1 MFLASSALT
10 NPSPGIRVG
19 FLPSLVLSLARGQSE
34 GWLPQ
39 AFWTLHRLA
48 RCHRSL
54 ELSPGEEGRTGDGGG
69 SRGAYVST
77 VMRLAAAL
85 KDPRVRSEG
94 GTAAVEHAATALLR
108 DARSFAGVA
117 DTGAGAGAPE
127 ESSGRGSST
136 SPERAPK
143 PASKQASY
151 SSSVGDDSPAGDG
164 GGGKHVYRLR
174 CFADANL
181 SVVNANDAKGG
192 AATAAAAA
200 GGGKGRRGRRPDPF
214 PAVHIGDPLYVS
226 CVLTSHL
233 PEAVTLDSLVL
244 EMTLDGGGGGQHPA
258 EGSAMGGRH
267 GSVGGEQS
275 SHRRSSPKRSKSL
288 RRLESVR
295 TVAGGDKGPSTGSG
309 AVGRLQRPL
318 ATDMFASAPGIPSQ
332 ALLPTGAAGRGGAAE
347 SVGATPGKA
356 GETSGF
362 QVPAIRTTRSQS
374 LSPRASLASA
384 SSAADVKESLAGG
397 DKAPPSMPSKPP
409 RVGGGSGSSSR
420 SRSPPR
426 LSIGSSPPPSPF
438 PSAPATR
445 RPRAH
450 RAPPRPVC
458 TARIEG
464 PVELL
469 PGDTEVVFT
478 VHPTVAGVI
487 TASRVSASWGGVTL
501 TEVLSGGGRGRGTS
515 GVSLPSA
522 WVGVPRPPP
531 SAVVRPFL
539 PRVVLEVVP
548 PSFLPIGDEGW
559 LRVTVEPGP
568 DTLRGAR
575 LRVTAGRGLAWG
587 GAEASRVRWR
597 ATGDGAGD
605 DPGPTNAAPG
615 AGQPAQAQAGEDP
628 ADVLVDLEEVLR
640 PGGSAEV
647 FLRVRSTAEAAAVE
661 ARAAFAPRSCF
672 VQAELQAWHSR
683 HREGYAGSGGGGADD
698 DWGVKCSTHARAGL
712 TPKLPFETRVSVTP
726 RPGGVVFAQA
736 ALVCTAPVA
745 LSLRSC
751 ELSRLEAGAE
761 ILSDPNGFLNGEVL
775 PPGQPLR
782 LAACL
787 RRPPAAAAAA
797 DGVPLAVH
805 KLTYA
810 IEPAAAGG
818 GEGSQP
824 AELFVFEVSIPSPSD
839 GKGSASRGSSRAA
852 GVTARRSLT
861 TTVRPCGGGGGGD
874 GSVGAADNGVLH
886 LRLAEPRAFEFGI
899 ADGGGGPS
907 DDVAAA
913 GRTVN
918 YQVVASP
925 SDWMVSGLIRGT
937 AKLELKVR
945 VHSRLRRF
953 LYSLGNP
960 GGLEA
965 LLFSHRLGQFFAV

>member
-1 MFLASSALT
+1 MS
-10 NPSPGIRVG
+10 
-19 FLPSLVLSLARGQSE
+19 SLVLSCGQSE

-54 ELSPGEEGRTGDGGG
+54 ELSPGEEGRTRDGGT

-77 VMRLAAAL
+77 VMRLAAVL
-85 KDPRVRSEG
+85 RDPRVRSEG
-94 GTAAVEHAATALLR
+94 GTAAVDHAATALLR

-117 DTGAGAGAPE
+117 TGAGAPE
-127 ESSGRGSST
+127 DSSGQRST

-143 PASKQASY
+143 PASKLASNT
-151 SSSVGDDSPAGDG
+151 SFIGGDFSAGDG
-164 GGGKHVYRLR
+164 EGRKHVYRLR

-181 SVVNANDAKGG
+181 SVVDADAAKGG
-192 AATAAAAA
+192 AAA
-200 GGGKGRRGRRPDPF
+200 GGRKGWRGRRPDPF

-244 EMTLDGGGGGQHPA
+244 EMTLDGGGGGQPPA
-258 EGSAMGGRH
+258 EGSAMGVRH
-267 GSVGGEQS
+267 GSGGEQS

-295 TVAGGDKGPSTGSG
+295 TVAGGDRDPSAGSG
-309 AVGRLQRPL
+309 TVGGLQRPL
-318 ATDMFASAPGIPSQ
+318 ATDMFSSAPGIPSQ
-332 ALLPTGAAGRGGAAE
+332 ALLPTGAAGRPPAE
-347 SVGATPGKA
+347 SVGATPGKLS
-356 GETSGF
+356 ETTGF
-362 QVPAIRTTRSQS
+362 QVPSIRTTRSQS
-374 LSPRASLASA
+374 LSPRASLASM
-384 SSAADVKESLAGG
+384 SSAADVKEPLAGGRVPHG
-397 DKAPPSMPSKPP
+397 DKAPPSKLSKPP

-426 LSIGSSPPPSPF
+426 HSIGSSPPLSPF
-438 PSAPATR
+438 PSAPAAGG
-445 RPRAH
+445 PRAR
-450 RAPPRPVC
+450 RAQPRPIC

-464 PVELL
+464 PVKLL

-478 VHPTVAGVI
+478 ARPTVAGVV
-487 TASRVSASWGGVTL
+487 TVSRVSASWGGVTL
-501 TEVLSGGGRGRGTS
+501 TEVLSGGGRGRGRS

-539 PRVVLEVVP
+539 PRAALEVLP
-548 PSFLPIGDEGW
+548 PSFLPIGNEGW
-559 LRVTVEPGP
+559 LRVTVAPGP

-597 ATGDGAGD
+597 VPGDGAGD
-605 DPGPTNAAPG
+605 DPGPTTAPG
-615 AGQPAQAQAGEDP
+615 VGQPAQAQAGEDP

-640 PGGSAEV
+640 PGCSAEV
-647 FLRVRSTAEAAAVE
+647 FLRVRSTTEASAAE

-672 VQAELQAWHSR
+672 VKAELQAWHSR
-683 HREGYAGSGGGGADD
+683 HPEDAAASGGDADADD
-698 DWGVKCSTHARAGL
+698 DWGVECWTNARAGL
-712 TPKLPFETRVSVTP
+712 TPKLPFEARVTVTP

-761 ILSDPNGFLNGEVL
+761 ILSDPNGFLDGEVL

-787 RRPPAAAAAA
+787 RRTPAAAMAAAAA

-805 KLTYA
+805 KLKYA
-810 IEPAAAGG
+810 IEPAAAAGG
-818 GEGSQP
+818 GGSQP
-824 AELFVFEVSIPSPSD
+824 PELFVFDVSIPSPSD
-839 GKGSASRGSSRAA
+839 GKGLIASLGSSRAA
-852 GVTARRSLT
+852 GVRRSLT
-861 TTVRPCGGGGGGD
+861 TTVRPCDGGD
-874 GSVGAADNGVLH
+874 GGEPGVGGDGGVGTAGNGVLH

-899 ADGGGGPS
+899 ADGVGGPS

-913 GRTVN
+913 AQTVN

-945 VHSRLRRF
+945 D
-953 LYSLGNP
+953 
-960 GGLEA
+960 
-965 LLFSHRLGQFFAV
+965 